1 MKKVCLLFLLPVIF
15 LLSIRAQENKKIEI
29 PNGYS
34 KLVFHDEFNGEGLPD
49 ESKWSYEKGYLRNG
63 EMQYY
68 TVGRKENCFQK
79 NGFLNIVALND
90 SAEIDGKVRPV
101 TSTSITTKDKHSWTY
116 CRVEMRA
123 KLPMCLGT
131 WPAVWMMPNADKY
144 GEWPKSGEIDI
155 MEYVGYQPGVS
166 HSALHT
172 RSSHGATTN
181 KKQVEV
187 NDLEKGFH
195 IYGINWDQDKIEF
208 YIDHPDAPF
217 YVYAPE
223 KKTPQNWAFDKPHYI
238 LFNLAVGGNW
248 GGKMGIDNSI
258 FPQDFR
264 IDWVRVY
271 SNE

>member
-1 MKKVCLLFLLPVIF
+1 MKKLLLIVVS
-15 LLSIRAQENKKIEI
+15 LSLFQTTSL
-29 PNGYS
+29 YS
-34 KLVFHDEFNGEGLPD
+34 QHRLIWSDEFNSKQLDEGNWNMLLGHGSQND
-49 ESKWSYEKGYLRNG
+49 GWGNNELQN
-63 EMQYY
+63 Y
-68 TVGRKENCFQK
+68 TSENISFQK
-79 NGFLNIVALND
+79 GNLVITARKVA
-90 SAEIDGKVRPV
+90 DGKKRGDY
-101 TSTSITTKDKHSWTY
+101 TSSRITTKNKHSFLY
-116 CRVEMRA
+116 GRIEARM
-123 KLPMCLGT
+123 KLATGKGI
-131 WPAVWMMPNADKY
+131 WPAFWMLGAEGK
-144 GEWPKSGEIDI
+144 WPDGGEIDI

-187 NDLEKGFH
+187 KDLEKGFH

-217 YVYAPE
+217 YVYVPE
-223 KKTPQNWAFDKPHYI
+223 KKTPQNWPFDKPHYI